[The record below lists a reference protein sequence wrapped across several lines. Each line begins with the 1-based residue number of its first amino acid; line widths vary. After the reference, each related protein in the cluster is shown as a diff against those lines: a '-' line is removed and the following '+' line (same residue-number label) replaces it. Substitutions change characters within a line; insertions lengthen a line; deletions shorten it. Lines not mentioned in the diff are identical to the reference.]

1 MCATWGQENKVSVVK
16 KMDEFFQ
23 AYDTDIRAKPF
34 IKCSGSRDVWGGGC
48 RETSRWMGKLNM
60 KKETF
65 DQYTSIFNKQ
75 YFMSQ

>member
-1 MCATWGQENKVSVVK
+1 
-16 KMDEFFQ
+16 MDEFFQ
-23 AYDTDIRAKPF
+23 ACDTDIRAKPF
-34 IKCSGSRDVWGGGC
+34 IKCFGSRDVAGVGGGQG

-60 KKETF
+60 KKETL